1 MGNLISC
8 RASITTGG
16 KLVLSD
22 GTIQEFD
29 PPISVAEL
37 MLEHPQQFVIDV
49 NSLTTACGTKV
60 TPLPADCM
68 LDPGKVYAIV
78 PMTRGRNSLFPGNCA
93 TGDEEVIEK
102 EKATKADWSTEV
114 FEQPEYLSREFSIK
128 GWKPSLRTIEEKWWW
143 GGARHRR
150 APQERGQ
157 LHGAH
162 PLWFLDRA
170 ALVHPNR
177 PSVIHGPVRFTWADT
192 YRRCRRLASA
202 LATRSIGP
210 GSTVAVIAPNVP
222 AMYEAH
228 FGVPMAGAAV
238 NCVNVRLNASTIAFL
253 LDHSSAEVVMVD
265 QEFFSLAEESLQ
277 IISNKK
283 KNSFKPPLLIVV
295 GDQTCDPKSLHYAL
309 SKGAIEYEKFLESG
323 DPDYNWKPQRMSGRV

>member
-78 PMTRGRNSLFPGNCA
+78 PMTRGKVSSDDARRVLSTARSMLQSQSMPLLTRNSLFPGNCA

-128 GWKPSLRTIEEKWWW
+128 GWKPSLRTIEEKVL
-143 GGARHRR
+143 ARK
-150 APQERGQ
+150 
-157 LHGAH
+157 
-162 PLWFLDRA
+162 
-170 ALVHPNR
+170 
-177 PSVIHGPVRFTWADT
+177 
-192 YRRCRRLASA
+192 
-202 LATRSIGP
+202 
-210 GSTVAVIAPNVP
+210 VP
-222 AMYEAH
+222 H
-228 FGVPMAGAAV
+228 WL
-238 NCVNVRLNASTIAFL
+238 C
-253 LDHSSAEVVMVD
+253 
-265 QEFFSLAEESLQ
+265 
-277 IISNKK
+277 
-283 KNSFKPPLLIVV
+283 
-295 GDQTCDPKSLHYAL
+295 
-309 SKGAIEYEKFLESG
+309 
-323 DPDYNWKPQRMSGRV
+323 